1 MILNENISPTILA
14 RCNIQY
20 RMHPDI
26 NEVIKQF
33 YLDDG
38 GLEAAEELKQGSNE
52 NYDSGD
58 PQKPDNVFSRHHGL
72 FLKGFLNHDIHTIW
86 VNVDGIEKREGTSLV
101 NDAEIEAVQ
110 NIIKLLKHAE
120 GFSEFQDHWNY
131 IKDDFKR
138 WQEQEIGVITFYGE
152 QKKKLKAKLTGT
164 GVRLK
169 INSVDKFQGMER
181 NIIIVSAVRSD
192 KQLISKND
200 YNSKKEK
207 LNISMLQDLG
217 GEVVATNNEIGF
229 AKLPQRLNVALSRAK
244 RLLIVVGNKTF
255 FEQFTDNKGKP
266 LYKNAIDVIERKG
279 KIIEANQLSTLL

>member
-1 MILNENISPTILA
+1 
-14 RCNIQY
+14 
-20 RMHPDI
+20 
-26 NEVIKQF
+26 
-33 YLDDG
+33 
-38 GLEAAEELKQGSNE
+38 
-52 NYDSGD
+52 
-58 PQKPDNVFSRHHGL
+58 
-72 FLKGFLNHDIHTIW
+72 
-86 VNVDGIEKREGTSLV
+86 
-101 NDAEIEAVQ
+101 
-110 NIIKLLKHAE
+110 
-120 GFSEFQDHWNY
+120 
-131 IKDDFKR
+131 
-138 WQEQEIGVITFYGE
+138 
-152 QKKKLKAKLTGT
+152 
-164 GVRLK
+164 
-169 INSVDKFQGMER
+169 MER
-181 NIIIVSAVRSD
+181 NIIIVSTVRSD